1 MWWEFLQ
8 EKSLQ
13 LCKRAI
19 FLAIFWLQEMV
30 HNQQHMKLEAWDIRI
45 FFGGGVDK
53 MVGSCESQ
61 WYWRERHTLD
71 VSMCISVSTLQLW
84 IYIIYIYVY
93 THTCI
98 IYYYIHLHL
107 KKMKSLFARDMARVP
122 CSFWS
127 FLQWHRWFR
136 TKCKVCSSLSR
147 RSAVFCCPVIPVII
161 AKDPGDPIMGIL
173 WISDPQEATQQK
185 NKGALRRVYA
195 VRHNLFFFHKKS
207 DHQAVVSSG
216 VRRADFLKWPW
227 KIC

>member
-45 FFGGGVDK
+45 FFGGVDK

-84 IYIIYIYVY
+84 IYRLYIYMYIHIHVLYIIIYIY
-93 THTCI
+93 I
-98 IYYYIHLHL
+98 WR
-107 KKMKSLFARDMARVP
+107 KWSLYLQETWHECHVRFEAFCNDIDGSGQSAKFA
-122 CSFWS
+122 
-127 FLQWHRWFR
+127 
-136 TKCKVCSSLSR
+136 
-147 RSAVFCCPVIPVII
+147 
-161 AKDPGDPIMGIL
+161 
-173 WISDPQEATQQK
+173 
-185 NKGALRRVYA
+185 ALCRGEV
-195 VRHNLFFFHKKS
+195 LFFVAQWS
-207 DHQAVVSSG
+207 
-216 VRRADFLKWPW
+216 RW
-227 KIC
+227 